1 MADYSKFQQKV
12 IKNYYDNQETIL
24 LQRLGEHI
32 TELYLADGKARAKRW
47 KDITKVLEKL
57 KVPASRIET
66 LVQKDNPAMLAKLL
80 EEFTGAHRTT
90 CYRALRLNGRFAQH
104 LRADGAMLCY
114 RVNLATEHLGTN
126 RLPVFAAS
134 AK

>member
-80 EEFTGAHRTT
+80 EE
-90 CYRALRLNGRFAQH
+90 L
-104 LRADGAMLCY
+104 
-114 RVNLATEHLGTN
+114 LA
-126 RLPVFAAS
+126 
-134 AK
+134 KQK